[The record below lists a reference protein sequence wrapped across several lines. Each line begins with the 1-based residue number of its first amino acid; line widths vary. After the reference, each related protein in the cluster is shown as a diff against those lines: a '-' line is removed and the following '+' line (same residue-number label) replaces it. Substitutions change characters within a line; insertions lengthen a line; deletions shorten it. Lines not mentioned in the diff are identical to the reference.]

1 MSRKQIILGAYLG
14 GVNHHTAWWHP
25 RAGSQIGG
33 NIVQLTLQLRGLAMR
48 QRFFAQTAEVV
59 IEKVV

>member
-25 RAGSQIGG
+25 RAGSQIDFTTFTLPKASITVIVGKLGG
-33 NIVQLTLQLRGLAMR
+33 Q
-48 QRFFAQTAEVV
+48 
-59 IEKVV
+59 